1 MIVRIGRGGNS
12 FKGLAEYLTHD
23 PKARTDDR
31 VDWTHTHNLAND
43 HVPSAVDEMVWTA
56 RNAEFLKQE
65 AGVRAGGCAT
75 ENSVKELSLNWS
87 PQDKPTP
94 EHMIA
99 TAKGFLRHM
108 NWHEHQVV
116 MVAHNDKQYA
126 QVHLMLNVVHPET
139 GRHLDDGLERR
150 RAQKWALAYE
160 QEQGRIYCEQRLK
173 NPEEREKNMP
183 RNMYMA
189 FQENKL
195 DFEKS
200 EKLLGENT
208 DIPEYHPY
216 NRKSDEWKILKEI
229 QKGER
234 LQFFADGKKQFS
246 ELRSSIYRE
255 VREEFR
261 ERWSDYYLAKKNGA
275 QADTDILGDVKAKL
289 IADQKAALE
298 PRRDAACAELKEART
313 AEYRGILDQQRETR
327 SEFKWRLEMGLDNA
341 PFFHDLTERQNART
355 ETRSAFRTAAHE
367 MTDRVHSSDMPRG
380 EQRETNNA
388 YAPTNEYRRND
399 ATPAAGHKIRVGIGS
414 FLDALFFDLTNLGS
428 APKTNEPDP
437 NERDQFLVAAEE
449 ATKQVQH
456 QEREAVD
463 AEWGQRQKAIRGE

>member
-1 MIVRIGRGGNS
+1 MIVKIGRGGKS

-87 PQDKPTP
+87 PKDKPTP

-116 MVAHNDKQYA
+116 MVAHNDKKYA

-139 GRHLDDGLERR
+139 GRHLDDGLEWR

-160 QEQGRIYCEQRLK
+160 QEQGRVYCEQRLK
-173 NPEEREKNMP
+173 NPEDREKNMP
-183 RNMYMA
+183 RNIWMA
-189 FQENKL
+189 FQH
-195 DFEKS
+195 DEKEFTRV
-200 EKLLGENT
+200 EKIMADNAAE
-208 DIPEYHPY
+208 IREYHPN
-216 NRKSDEWKILKEI
+216 NRKSEEWKILKEI
-229 QKGER
+229 QRDER
-234 LQFFADGKKQFS
+234 TQFFADGKTQFS

-261 ERWSDYYLAKKNGA
+261 GRWSDYYSARKNGTE
-275 QADTDILGDVKAKL
+275 ADANILADVKAKL
-289 IADQKAALE
+289 IADQKAVLE

-327 SEFKWRLEMGLDNA
+327 AELGWRLEMGLDNA
-341 PFFHDLTERQNART
+341 PFFHDLTERQNAHT
-355 ETRSAFRTAAHE
+355 ETRSAFRAAAQE
-367 MTDRVHSSDMPRG
+367 TTDRSHVVDASPG
-380 EQRETNNA
+380 EQRETGSSH
-388 YAPTNEYRRND
+388 APE
-399 ATPAAGHKIRVGIGS
+399 AEFEPAARHRVGAGAIS
-414 FLDALFFDLTNLGS
+414 FLDALFFDVVNIGS
-428 APKTNEPDP
+428 PPKTSEPWPGERNEF
-437 NERDQFLVAAEE
+437 EVAAEE
-449 ATKQVQH
+449 ATKHAQR

-463 AEWGQRQKAIRGE
+463 AEWGQRQRAIRGE